1 MNIQIKK
8 LELIEW
14 IAQMS
19 DTNII
24 SKMDKIRKTY
34 LTITK
39 EKVKPMSLE
48 EFYASIDRAE
58 NDIKTG
64 TLCSHQEAEKE
75 SENW

>member
-1 MNIQIKK
+1 MNLQIKK

-34 LTITK
+34 LLITK
-39 EKVKPMSLE
+39 GGVKPMSLD
-48 EFYASIDRAE
+48 EFYASIDKAE
-58 NDIKTG
+58 EDIKAG
-64 TLCSHQEAEKE
+64 KIYSQEEAEKE
-75 SENW
+75 SEKW

>member
-1 MNIQIKK
+1 MNIQVAK

-14 IAQMS
+14 ITQIS

-34 LTITK
+34 LNITNDNIKPFTIN
-39 EKVKPMSLE
+39 

-58 NDIKTG
+58 KDIKSGKIHT
-64 TLCSHQEAEKE
+64 QDEVEKN
-75 SENW
+75 SKNW

>member
-14 IAQMS
+14 ITQMS

-39 EKVKPMSLE
+39 ENVKPMSLE

-58 NDIKTG
+58 EDIKSG
-64 TLCSHQEAEKE
+64 KLCSHKEAEKE

>member
-48 EFYASIDRAE
+48 EFYASIDKAE
-58 NDIKTG
+58 EDIKSG
-64 TLCSHQEAEKE
+64 KLCSHQEAEKE

>member
-1 MNIQIKK
+1 MNIQIMK

-14 IAQMS
+14 IAQIS

-34 LTITK
+34 LTISQ
-39 EKVKPMSLE
+39 EDIKPMSLE

-58 NDIKTG
+58 EDIKSG
-64 TLCSHQEAEKE
+64 RLYSQKKAEKE